1 METVRSRR
9 FVAPVVASVT
19 SLAWLALA
27 VGAPAAHADRRGN
40 SAVDAAVA
48 QEQAGRGT
56 PAATPI
62 APPPTPGRAPMPAP
76 ATPPGVAP
84 ATPAPAI
91 TSTLDVGASG
101 DQVRA
106 VEQRLD
112 ALHYFVGTV
121 DGTYD
126 DDTAEGVVAFQK
138 TNNLDRSGKVD
149 QATWQAMTTARDPAP
164 LVPGGGPHRVEVD
177 LNRQVLFLY
186 ENGALS
192 KIIPV
197 SSGKDSTPTPTG
209 DYAVYSQSQGW
220 ETSPLGELYNSQY
233 FTGGYAIHGSPS
245 VPAYPASHGCV
256 RIPMT
261 AADWFPNH
269 VTIGTPVF
277 VR

>member
-1 METVRSRR
+1 METTRTRR
-9 FVAPVVASVT
+9 FVAPLVASVT
-19 SLAWLALA
+19 SLAWLVLA
-27 VGAPAAHADRRGN
+27 VGVAPAAHADRRGN

-48 QEQAGRGT
+48 QQRASQGTAAGGNVT
-56 PAATPI
+56 
-62 APPPTPGRAPMPAP
+62 APPPVSNAPMPVASPAP
-76 ATPPGVAP
+76 AA
-84 ATPAPAI
+84 APAI
-91 TSTLDVGASG
+91 TSTLDVGATG
-101 DQVRA
+101 DQVKM

-112 ALHYFVGTV
+112 ALHYFVGSV
-121 DGTYD
+121 DGTFD
-126 DDTAEGVVAFQK
+126 DDTAEGVLAFQK
-138 TNNLDRSGKVD
+138 TNNMPRTGTVD
-149 QATWQAMTTARDPAP
+149 QATWQAMTTAKAPAP
-164 LVPGGGPHRVEVD
+164 LVPGGGDHRVEVD

-192 KIIPV
+192 KIIAV

-209 DYAVYSQSQGW
+209 DFAVYSQTQGW
-220 ETSPLGELYNSQY
+220 ETSALGELYNSQY

-269 VTIGTPVF
+269 VSIGTPVF

>member
-1 METVRSRR
+1 
-9 FVAPVVASVT
+9 VASVT
-19 SLAWLALA
+19 SLAWLAVA
-27 VGAPAAHADRRGN
+27 VVGAAPAHAERRGN
-40 SAVDAAVA
+40 SAVDAAIA
-48 QEQAGRGT
+48 QEQARANGTGASTATTPRAPAPT
-56 PAATPI
+56 PATTA
-62 APPPTPGRAPMPAP
+62 
-76 ATPPGVAP
+76 PGVAP
-84 ATPAPAI
+84 TAPAAAPAI

-101 DQVRA
+101 QQVQM

-112 ALHYFVGTV
+112 QLHYFVGAV

-126 DDTAEGVVAFQK
+126 DDTSEGVLAFQK
-138 TNNLDRSGKVD
+138 TNNLDRTGKVD
-149 QATWQAMTTARDPAP
+149 QATWQAMQTAKDPAP

-192 KIIPV
+192 KIIAV

-209 DYAVYSQSQGW
+209 DFAVYSQTQGW

-245 VPAYPASHGCV
+245 VPSYPASHGCV

-269 VTIGTPVF
+269 VSIGTPVF